1 MGNCLMRIG
10 SVKLAEALSGV
21 FQDVMNHDS
30 EFYHGGRVARCHK
43 SHFWGLI

>member
-1 MGNCLMRIG
+1 MRIG

-21 FQDVMNHDS
+21 F
-30 EFYHGGRVARCHK
+30 HGGRVARCHK